1 MEEDELQSDQEEQPV
16 ASGSS
21 PSKLAKLQHSAERQK
36 KKQKRMADEGQ
47 LHAKRHE
54 MDKAKAGKLDD
65 EPDDGCA
72 LQSEQGLPS
81 YNQAIERAAKDDPD
95 KAEEGVRY
103 E

>member
-54 MDKAKAGKLDD
+54 MDKAKV
-65 EPDDGCA
+65 
-72 LQSEQGLPS
+72 PS
-81 YNQAIERAAKDDPD
+81 SSQLCL
-95 KAEEGVRY
+95 
-103 E
+103 